1 MPLSLGSLLCIGLQP
16 RLKPLCQGDA
26 KEEVPQ
32 GTNHL
37 IATLLWQC
45 FILPPFPSLTP
56 TSPLLWH
63 QLRTQVLTC
72 KLGRDETVAQ
82 GLLAL
87 AHNKEVTDL
96 VVGISGYR

>member
-1 MPLSLGSLLCIGLQP
+1 MFKWRSCCSGICCLYGVCCNNLAEAFLEPMLLLLCP
-16 RLKPLCQGDA
+16 
-26 KEEVPQ
+26 
-32 GTNHL
+32 
-37 IATLLWQC
+37 
-45 FILPPFPSLTP
+45 
-56 TSPLLWH
+56 PLLL

-72 KLGRDETVAQ
+72 NLGRDETVAQ